1 MSSEKMI
8 LESYSG
14 VRSDRKKSRLPAK
27 LDWWQ
32 SATGLFLALF
42 MIAHMFFVSSILIS
56 PKLFDWMIGV
66 AELHFIFGHREPIV
80 TSVIVLIV
88 LAVFI
93 AHAFL
98 ALRKFPINY
107 KQFLKMRMHK
117 NLMKHTDT
125 TYWWIQAMTGFAL
138 FFLGSAHLFVIMLS
152 PNSPDALI
160 GIGSVASSLRFVE
173 QHFWI
178 LYLFLLIAVELHG
191 SIGLYRLAVKWGWFD
206 TWGKTP
212 EETRKVLQKIK
223 TGMTIFFLVLGFLTY
238 GAYIKYGIQISN
250 AEKRMEKLHTQK
262 EVEELGV
269 VIMEV
274 Q

>member
-1 MSSEKMI
+1 MASEKAVI
-8 LESYSG
+8 ESYADTT
-14 VRSDRKKSRLPAK
+14 SDRKKSRLPAK

-56 PKLFDWMIGV
+56 PHAFDWLVGM
-66 AELHFIFGHREPIV
+66 AELDFVFGHRKPWV
-80 TSVIVLIV
+80 TSLVVLVV
-88 LAVFI
+88 LSAFI

-107 KQFLKMRMHK
+107 KQFLKMRTHK
-117 NLMKHTDT
+117 NLMRHSDT
-125 TYWWIQAMTGFAL
+125 SLWWIQAMTGFVL

-152 PNSPDALI
+152 PNSPDALV

-206 TWGKTP
+206 KWGKTP
-212 EETRKVLQKIK
+212 EGTRKVLQKVK
-223 TGMTIFFLVLGFLTY
+223 MGMTIFFLTLGFLTY
-238 GAYIKYGIQISN
+238 GAYIKYGLELSQSEVRKTSIVTE
-250 AEKRMEKLHTQK
+250 EKIEEIKIDVLEK
-262 EVEELGV
+262 
-269 VIMEV
+269 
-274 Q
+274 